1 MKNLWKSF
9 ETMILQIDGSNFLEK
24 IIITVVIMAVA
35 AIGIKVLYGVVDRI
49 FNDDKPGIEPRE
61 ARRLVTL
68 NKVVKT
74 FARATIWIVAF
85 ILILGQYMDVGSL
98 LAVAGIGTLAIGFG
112 AQGIVEDVMSGFVIV
127 FENQFSVGDYITIDE
142 SHYGIVESIG
152 IRTTTVREFTGGLF
166 IIHNGKIDR
175 LVNFSKGHIKAAVD
189 VSVAYEENIDKV
201 TDILKAVCSEVYESH
216 ENLFNTPPEV
226 LGVTRLDPSG
236 MNIRIISDE
245 DATGKFQAEIILR
258 QKIKEAF
265 DKNGIEIPYNKSVV
279 FYKESKENNGN

>member
-1 MKNLWKSF
+1 MENLWKSF
-9 ETMILQIDGSNFLEK
+9 DAMILEIDGSHFLEK
-24 IIITVVIMAVA
+24 IIFSVIILVAVL
-35 AIGIKVLYGVVDRI
+35 ISLKVLYGIADRV
-49 FNDDKPGIEPRE
+49 FNDEKPGIEARE

-74 FARATIWIVAF
+74 FTRATVWIVAT
-85 ILILGQYMDVGSL
+85 IMILGQFMDVASL

-152 IRTTTVREFTGGLF
+152 IRTSSIREFTGGLF

-201 TDILKAVCSEVYESH
+201 IDILNTVCTEVYESH
-216 ENLFNTPPEV
+216 EDLFNTPPEV
-226 LGVTRLDPSG
+226 LGVTSLDPSG

-265 DKNGIEIPYNKSVV
+265 DKNNIEIPYNKSVIY
-279 FYKESKENNGN
+279 YKEPKGNNGN

>member
-1 MKNLWKSF
+1 MENLWNSF
-9 ETMILQIDGSNFLEK
+9 DAMILGIDGSHFLEK
-24 IIITVVIMAVA
+24 IIIAVIILVAVA
-35 AIGIKVLYGVVDRI
+35 IGLRVLYGGADRI
-49 FNDDKPGIEPRE
+49 FDEAKPGIEPRE

-74 FARATIWIVAF
+74 FARATVWIVAS
-85 ILILGQYMDVGSL
+85 IMILGQFMDVASL

-127 FENQFSVGDYITIDE
+127 FENQFSVGDYVTIDE

-152 IRTTTVREFTGGLF
+152 IRTSAVREFTGGLF

-175 LVNFSKGHIKAAVD
+175 LINFSKGHIKAAVD
-189 VSVAYEENIDKV
+189 VSIAYEENIEKV
-201 TDILKAVCSEVYESH
+201 IDILKTVCNEVFESD
-216 ENLFNTPPEV
+216 EELFNTTPEV

-236 MNIRIISDE
+236 MNIRILADE
-245 DATGKFQAEIILR
+245 DATNRFQAEIILR

-265 DKNGIEIPYNKSVV
+265 DRNNIEIPYNKSVIY
-279 FYKESKENNGN
+279 YKNSKENNGN

>member
-1 MKNLWKSF
+1 MENLWKSF
-9 ETMILQIDGSNFLEK
+9 DAMILEIDGSHFLEK
-24 IIITVVIMAVA
+24 IIISIIILVAVA
-35 AIGIKVLYGVVDRI
+35 IGLRVLYGIVDRV
-49 FNDDKPGIEPRE
+49 FNDDKPGIDPRE

-74 FARATIWIVAF
+74 FTRATVWIVA
-85 ILILGQYMDVGSL
+85 IIMILGQFMDVGSL

-142 SHYGIVESIG
+142 THYGVVESIG

-201 TDILKAVCSEVYESH
+201 TDILKTVCNEVYESH
-216 ENLFNTPPEV
+216 EDLFNTPPEV

-265 DKNGIEIPYNKSVV
+265 DKNGVEIPYNKSVV
-279 FYKESKENNGN
+279 FYKEAEVINGN

>member
-1 MKNLWKSF
+1 
-9 ETMILQIDGSNFLEK
+9 MILEIDGSHFLEK
-24 IIITVVIMAVA
+24 IIISIVILVAVA
-35 AIGIKVLYGVVDRI
+35 IGLRILYGIVDRV

-74 FARATIWIVAF
+74 FARAAIWVVA
-85 ILILGQYMDVGSL
+85 IIMILGQYMDVASL
-98 LAVAGIGTLAIGFG
+98 LAVAGVGTLAIGFG

-152 IRTTTVREFTGGLF
+152 IRTSTVREFTGGLF

-201 TDILKAVCSEVYESH
+201 TDILKTVCHDVFESH
-216 ENLFNTPPEV
+216 EDLFNTPPEV

-279 FYKESKENNGN
+279 FYKESKEQNNGD